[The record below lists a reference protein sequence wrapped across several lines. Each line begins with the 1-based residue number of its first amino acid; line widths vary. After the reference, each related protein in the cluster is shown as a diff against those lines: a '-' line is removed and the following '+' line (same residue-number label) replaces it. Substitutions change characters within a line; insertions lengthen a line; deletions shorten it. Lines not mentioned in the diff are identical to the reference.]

1 MDEPD
6 IPAPASAPAGRPRVL
21 DCPVCGGAITLRA
34 VGHSVN
40 AVCVQCGSLLDVARE
55 EVKVLKKAWESQR
68 PLLIPLGTRAS
79 LEGIPWE
86 VIGYQERSSGSALEG
101 RYAWEEYLLFNPRHG
116 FRFLAQAQGHWT
128 LYRVIKSGMALP
140 AGAGFDRFFTGEAR
154 VDYVLGEFYWRVKTG
169 DTVHVTDSISPP
181 YIMSVEKGKDETN
194 IALGV
199 YVSAGEIAAAFAID
213 PGKLPSPRGVAAN
226 QPSPF
231 ALRLP
236 GVLRAA
242 MLATLAATAIQV
254 AQAYS
259 AANQQALLDAFD
271 VTTESSDRTHVSHPF
286 VLQQESAN
294 VCLESLAVLNNSWA
308 ELSATLVNE
317 STLERRNLLQG
328 MEYYSGFEGG
338 EHWSE
343 GDTKASNCFSAVP
356 GGKYRLVLEPDAG
369 DFQLGRPGKQTFSVR
384 VLRDTPIW
392 SNWFALLL
400 ALLPYPA
407 FLWLRHHSFEYARW
421 SESDYMPES
430 YASIKNSLSGE
441 DE

>member
-1 MDEPD
+1 MAEPE
-6 IPAPASAPAGRPRVL
+6 IPVPSASPAGRPQVMQ
-21 DCPVCGGAITLRA
+21 CPVCGGAITLRA

-40 AVCVQCGSLLDVARE
+40 AACSQCGSLLDVARE
-55 EVKVLKKAWESQR
+55 DVKVLNKAWESQR

-79 LEGIPWE
+79 LEGTPWE
-86 VIGYQERSSGSALEG
+86 VIGYQERSSGSAQEG

-140 AGAGFDRFFTGEAR
+140 AEASFARFFTGEAR
-154 VDYVLGEFYWRVKTG
+154 VDYVLGEFYWRVKKG
-169 DTVHVTDSISPP
+169 DTAQVSDSIAPP
-181 YIMSVEKGKDETN
+181 YILSVEKGKDETN
-194 IALGV
+194 TALGV
-199 YVSAGEIAAAFAID
+199 YVSQEEIAAAFAID
-213 PGKLPSPRGVAAN
+213 PGKMPPPRGVAAN
-226 QPSPF
+226 QPSSF
-231 ALRLP
+231 ARRLP

-242 MLATLAATAIQV
+242 LLATLVATAIQF
-254 AQAYS
+254 AQVYS
-259 AANQQALLDAFD
+259 ASGQQALVDTFDA
-271 VTTESSDRTHVSHPF
+271 TTESPDRTHVSHSF
-286 VLQQESAN
+286 VLQKESAN
-294 VCLESLAVLNNSWA
+294 VCLESQAVLNNSWA

-317 STLERRNLLQG
+317 ATLERRNLLQG
-328 MEYYSGFEGG
+328 MEYYSGYDGG

-356 GGKYRLVLEPDAG
+356 GGQYRLVLEPDAG

-407 FLWLRHHSFEYARW
+407 FLWLRHHGFEYARW
-421 SESDYMPES
+421 SESDYMPEG
-430 YASIKNSLSGE
+430 YASIKNSLSND